1 MPKLV
6 PTIDLSSQYL
16 TSDLSVLHKSNMHT
30 IFIPLLITELDIVK
44 NFVQHYDCCWK
55 LIKLNKFKSIEASYS
70 PLQWQF

>member
-30 IFIPLLITELDIVK
+30 IFIPLLITELDIVETLF
-44 NFVQHYDCCWK
+44 NIMVVVE
-55 LIKLNKFKSIEASYS
+55 N
-70 PLQWQF
+70 